1 VIYASLG
8 DYDKARELLE
18 RAINTHP
25 AYATAYENIGDI
37 YAKLA
42 SHAYNQA
49 LELDRENNTA
59 RAKLS
64 LVNDLFS
71 RPENVEV
78 IVAAESTPDK
88 NEPPVPAQIDEPAP
102 EQPVAVVELEQPV
115 AVVEPEQPAAVVE
128 PEQPVSPPI
137 TEEEI
142 RLREQELIA
151 QNKLLQ
157 SQITTSVIKQSVMDW
172 AAA

>member
-1 VIYASLG
+1 LG

-102 EQPVAVVELEQPV
+102 EQPVAVVE
-115 AVVEPEQPAAVVE
+115 PEQPAAVVE